1 MLSFVIPFSLLHC
14 SLILIKHSYYSH
26 FELNYSLTLLNSYFS
41 PWVFFL
47 CDTDHFMQSEKDVM
61 VGWKQSSVKGILK
74 AVTDWWMETVMPT
87 VWKAVYNFMKL
98 TCVLYKLM
106 HTFREENT
114 RWKKVA
120 SMRTAIKCVW
130 GKSFRCSL
138 FLRIIKDRLGR
149 EQEGLFTSADTRT
162 TKYVKIT
169 ALGIKIEVEMCW
181 NNFLNC
187 KQHWGFQH
195 PSGVCQVC
203 ILLGKEPTAFI
214 CQSHRCIKI
223 TTATTSA
230 K

>member
-1 MLSFVIPFSLLHC
+1 MWYWSFYAKWKGCHGGLKTEFSEGNPESRDRLMNGNSNAHC
-14 SLILIKHSYYSH
+14 LKSCLQFHEI
-26 FELNYSLTLLNSYFS
+26 
-41 PWVFFL
+41 
-47 CDTDHFMQSEKDVM
+47 DVC
-61 VGWKQSSVKGILK
+61 S
-74 AVTDWWMETVMPT
+74 
-87 VWKAVYNFMKL
+87 
-98 TCVLYKLM
+98 YKLM
-106 HTFREENT
+106 HIFREEHT

-130 GKSFRCSL
+130 GKSFKCSL
-138 FLRIIKDRLGR
+138 FLCIIKDRLGR

>member
-26 FELNYSLTLLNSYFS
+26 FELNYSLTLLNSYF
-41 PWVFFL
+41 FFPEFSFYVILIIL
-47 CDTDHFMQSEKDVM
+47 CKVKRMSWWAEN
-61 VGWKQSSVKGILK
+61 SSVKGILK

-106 HTFREENT
+106 HIFREENT

-130 GKSFRCSL
+130 GKSFKCSL
-138 FLRIIKDRLGR
+138 FLCIIKDRLGR